1 MEENPG
7 EAIKNKGL
15 GTKIV
20 ADMADEFGTDR
31 FVLISTDKAV
41 RPKSVMGMSKLLAE
55 HYTMA
60 LAGHSKT
67 RFMVTRFGNV
77 LGSAGSV
84 VPIFQEQIRRGGPIT
99 ITDPRMTRFF
109 MSIPEACQL
118 VLQAAAIGKGG
129 EVFVLD
135 MGEAVNVLD
144 LARDLIRL
152 SGLPEDAIEIVT
164 TGIRPG
170 EKLYEEVYFND
181 EQTLPT
187 AHPKL
192 RAAYHRL
199 LTYREVCKTV
209 DESEALVDGP
219 EDVVRRKL
227 RELLRKFQPAS
238 DGGDPRPGHAGLS
251 KAIHFATTR

>member
-1 MEENPG
+1 
-7 EAIKNKGL
+7 
-15 GTKIV
+15 
-20 ADMADEFGTDR
+20 
-31 FVLISTDKAV
+31 
-41 RPKSVMGMSKLLAE
+41 
-55 HYTMA
+55 
-60 LAGHSKT
+60 
-67 RFMVTRFGNV
+67 
-77 LGSAGSV
+77 
-84 VPIFQEQIRRGGPIT
+84 
-99 ITDPRMTRFF
+99 MTRFF

-135 MGEAVNVLD
+135 MGEPVTVMD

-152 SGLPEDAIEIVT
+152 SGLPEGAIEIVT

-170 EKLYEEVYFND
+170 EKLNEEVYFND

-187 AHPKL
+187 SHPKL

-199 LTYREVCKTV
+199 FTYREVCQAIA
-209 DESEALVDGP
+209 ESAALVNRP

-227 RELLRKFQPAS
+227 RALICKFQPAG
-238 DGGDPRPGHAGLS
+238 DGGEFGEASAGLS